1 MLKVGPVCGAD
12 DGTHCLRA
20 AAAASS
26 RSVSDL
32 FRHHREQTL
41 RRLAPLADR
50 LRPTRLEDFVG
61 QEAILGPGRLLRRA
75 IAADRVGN
83 LILYGPPGTG
93 KTTLARIIAH
103 STRAHFSSLNAVLV
117 GVKELRAEVDA
128 AQRRLE
134 QHGLRSIL
142 FLDEVHRFNAAQQD
156 ALLPWVENGT
166 LTLIGATTENPFFE
180 VNKALVSRARL
191 FRLQPLQPSDLAQL
205 LQRALTDAEHGY
217 GQLRVELSPE
227 ARDHLLAVAG
237 GDARSLL
244 NALELAVETSEPGD
258 DGILRID
265 LAIAEDSIQQR
276 AVLYD
281 KQGDAHFDTI
291 SAYIKSIRGSDPD
304 AALFWLA
311 RMVEAGENPR
321 FILRRLLISAAE
333 DIGLA
338 DPQAMVVVEAC
349 AAAFERIGLPEGLY
363 PLAQAT
369 LYLAATEK
377 SNSSLG
383 FFDAL
388 RLVRTASRQAVP
400 GHLRDANRDGQAFGD
415 GVGYRYPHA
424 YSEHWVAQQYLP
436 AALQGE
442 VFWQPGPLG
451 WEGRLRPRLL
461 QRRAAQLA
469 AAAESACDPPELL
482 SAGPQDPQLARWL
495 QRQAAAEGERL
506 DRLRQRLWQ
515 GANIGR
521 LDRVLLL
528 EAHSLL
534 WALDPLEA
542 AAEGEVV
549 LALRDPQQQQRLEAQ
564 LQLLEPLRRP
574 RLLLVDP
581 LRPAGLTDQLEA
593 SQRFEWIA
601 CRQPFRDDDPAT
613 RAEAIADLSA
623 LAASN
628 AQARLLFSD
637 PLLGPAG
644 SLLTAL
650 AAKTGTG
657 TAASPAPSRSA
668 GPAAGEPPLAPAA
681 PAAGAS
687 AAPQKPAAATVEEA
701 LLQRALAL
709 EKGWLAQRQGVVD
722 AVEALLRQ
730 AGWRVTR
737 ESWEESLALPLGE
750 GLLQRWF
757 GPQADYRERLAL
769 DLPMGAGA
777 AVEAL
782 FRRHRGLRLPQPL
795 RHCLLRAER
804 RSEAS
809 AIRPAATAEAAPAA
823 SPSAKTTGAGT
834 PAPVRSSAE
843 VAAHPLGAG
852 VGTSPT
858 SPVAAGLACHGWSLP
873 PGGCLDGTAGACA
886 TARLWLESRA
896 AQEHCAADLCRR
908 AGQEACALEELGGRR
923 LLTTRLRAGSM
934 GEQAHELLSQPGFCS
949 MTGPPCR

>member
-1 MLKVGPVCGAD
+1 MLKVGPGCGPD
-12 DGTHCLRA
+12 DGIQCHRA
-20 AAAASS
+20 AAAALTW
-26 RSVSDL
+26 SVSDL

-41 RRLAPLADR
+41 RRVAPLADR
-50 LRPTRLEDFVG
+50 LRPSRLEDFVG

-83 LILYGPPGTG
+83 LILHGPPGTG

-103 STRAHFSSLNAVLV
+103 STRAHFSSLNAVLA

-142 FLDEVHRFNAAQQD
+142 FVDEVHRFNAAQQD

-191 FRLQPLQPSDLAQL
+191 FRLQALQPADLARL
-205 LQRALTDAEHGY
+205 LQRALTDTEHGY
-217 GQLRVELSPE
+217 GGLAVELSPE

-244 NALELAVETSEPGD
+244 NALELAVETSEPD
-258 DGILRID
+258 ADGILRIN

-311 RMVEAGENPR
+311 RMLEAGENPR
-321 FILRRLLISAAE
+321 FILRRLLIAAAE

-377 SNSSLG
+377 SNSNLG

-400 GHLRDANRDGQAFGD
+400 AHLRDANRDGQAFGD

-424 YSEHWVAQQYLP
+424 YAEHWIAQQYLP

-482 SAGPQDPQLARWL
+482 SAGPQDPLLARWL

-515 GANIGR
+515 GATISR

-528 EAHSLL
+528 DAHSLL

-549 LALRDPQQQQRLEAQ
+549 LALRDPQQQQRLQAQ

-581 LRPAGLTDQLEA
+581 QRPAGLADHLEA
-593 SQRFEWIA
+593 QQRFEWIA
-601 CRQPFRDDDPAT
+601 CRQPFRDDAPAI
-613 RAEAIADLSA
+613 RAEAIADLTA
-623 LAASN
+623 LAA
-628 AQARLLFSD
+628 AAAEARLLFSD

-644 SLLTAL
+644 SLLAAL
-650 AAKTGTG
+650 AAQAGT
-657 TAASPAPSRSA
+657 TTTRQPAADPSAPLSA
-668 GPAAGEPPLAPAA
+668 GPATSGDGAGPR
-681 PAAGAS
+681 G
-687 AAPQKPAAATVEEA
+687 AATAAQPGDEQA
-701 LLQRALAL
+701 LLLQVRAL
-709 EKGWLAQRQGVVD
+709 ENRWLAQRQGVVD
-722 AVEALLRQ
+722 EVEALLER

-737 ESWEESLALPLGE
+737 ETWEESLQLPLGE
-750 GLLQRWF
+750 ELLQRWF
-757 GPQADYRERLAL
+757 GPQADYRQRLAP
-769 DLPMGAGA
+769 DLRTTDGARL
-777 AVEAL
+777 EKL
-782 FRRHRGLRLPQPL
+782 FRRHRGLGLPQPL
-795 RHCLLRAER
+795 RHSLLRAER
-804 RSEAS
+804 RSG
-809 AIRPAATAEAAPAA
+809 PAGTAA
-823 SPSAKTTGAGT
+823 SPCTDATTDA
-834 PAPVRSSAE
+834 
-843 VAAHPLGAG
+843 
-852 VGTSPT
+852 
-858 SPVAAGLACHGWSLP
+858 
-873 PGGCLDGTAGACA
+873 TAG
-886 TARLWLESRA
+886 SRPSP
-896 AQEHCAADLCRR
+896 QRQPP
-908 AGQEACALEELGGRR
+908 AGPSR
-923 LLTTRLRAGSM
+923 S
-934 GEQAHELLSQPGFCS
+934 
-949 MTGPPCR
+949 